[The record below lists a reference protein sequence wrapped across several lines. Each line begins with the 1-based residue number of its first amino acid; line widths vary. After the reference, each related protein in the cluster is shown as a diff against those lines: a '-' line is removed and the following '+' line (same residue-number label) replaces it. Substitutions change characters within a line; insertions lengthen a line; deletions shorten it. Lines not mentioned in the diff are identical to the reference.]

1 MRGSAVKMKSLKNL
15 LNEVTRQNKHMQMK
29 EQVLI

>member
-1 MRGSAVKMKSLKNL
+1 MKSLKNL